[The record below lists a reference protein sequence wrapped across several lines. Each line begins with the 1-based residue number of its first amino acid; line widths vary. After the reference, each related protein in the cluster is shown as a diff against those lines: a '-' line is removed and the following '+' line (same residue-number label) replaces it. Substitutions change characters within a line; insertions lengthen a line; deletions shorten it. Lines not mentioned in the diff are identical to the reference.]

1 MKDVLRRIKDVLIGI
16 IIGVAFVGG
25 FSLCHRYLQPQ
36 EDNVVIDK
44 TATVVEEIQKISEF
58 TSACYYEEMVLGYR
72 KNQKDEMVLIANG
85 KVKAGFDLSSI
96 ELDDVII
103 NGDSL
108 LIALEPAK
116 IFDIIINPSG
126 YDVFVEKGKWTH
138 NQMTIIKDD
147 ARNKLAANANDYG
160 ILDKATEY
168 GREKLSA
175 ILKTFGYKEVVI
187 SIKEPDTG
195 FQFIEFDDIE

>member
-1 MKDVLRRIKDVLIGI
+1 MKKVFVVIVV
-16 IIGVAFVGG
+16 VAAIAGG
-25 FSLCHRYLQPQ
+25 YFYYQRYLQPKE
-36 EDNVVIDK
+36 EDIVIDK
-44 TATVVEEIQKISEF
+44 TATVVDEIRKISEF

-72 KNQKDEMVLIANG
+72 KKKKDEMVLIANG
-85 KVKAGFDLSSI
+85 KVRAGFDLSSI
-96 ELDDVII
+96 EPDDVII

-126 YDVFVEKGKWTH
+126 YDVFVEKGKWSH
-138 NQMTIIKDD
+138 DQMTTIKDD
-147 ARNKLAANANDYG
+147 ARNKLAANANAYG

-175 ILKTFGYKEVVI
+175 ILKTFGYKEVVV

-195 FQFIEFDDIE
+195 FHFIELDDLE

>member
-1 MKDVLRRIKDVLIGI
+1 MKKVFVVI
-16 IIGVAFVGG
+16 IVVAAIAGG
-25 FSLCHRYLQPQ
+25 YFYYQRYLQPKE
-36 EDNVVIDK
+36 EDIVIDK
-44 TATVVEEIQKISEF
+44 TATVVDEIRKISEF

-72 KNQKDEMVLIANG
+72 KKKKDEMVLIANG
-85 KVKAGFDLSSI
+85 KVRAGFDLSSI
-96 ELDDVII
+96 KPNDVII

-126 YDVFVEKGKWTH
+126 YDVFVEKGKWSH
-138 NQMTIIKDD
+138 DQMTTIKDD
-147 ARNKLAANANDYG
+147 ARNKLAANANAYG

-175 ILKTFGYKEVVI
+175 ILKTFGYKEVII

-195 FQFIEFDDIE
+195 FHFIELDDIE